1 MGFYIIFTYSDPLF
15 YNLGMGWKLVG
26 IREAAEF
33 LGVTPSTLRR
43 GGRTKERTA
52 GGYRRYDLARLRPE
66 QFHHLKAE
74 RKTGAYALVVS
85 HDQKN
90 DPERQQR
97 AVDLYYARQG
107 RMFELVTDL
116 GSRMSYHRKDLTRLL
131 NDILAD
137 QIGQPVVTHKN
148 HLLRNG
154 RKVHILKL
162 GWVRVH
168 KAVRFTGRVAE
179 GTVSRTADRWLL
191 GVAGEM
197 LALPVF
203 TAKTKPGGGGS
214 RHFGTSHLTGWE
226 KNAGPQASATVRK
239 RRRLSKQFSRQM
251 DAAKVRT
258 GLKPG
263 QPISKGM
270 CILWSKTMQ
279 KTPRCIARL
288 HARIKHVRAD
298 APTHDRSRLAL
309 RCHRHRGC
317 ERGRNV
323 EKSHLSRS
331 DRGYGLGRVP
341 AAIRI

>member
-1 MGFYIIFTYSDPLF
+1 MGFSIIFTYSYPLS

-26 IREAAEF
+26 IHEAADF
-33 LGVTPSTLRR
+33 LGVTPLDVASR
-43 GGRTKERTA
+43 GVHEGKWLPDERTA
-52 GGYRRYDLARLRPE
+52 GGYRRHDLARLRPE

-74 RKTGAYALVVS
+74 RKTGACALVVS

-90 DPERQQR
+90 DPERQKR
-97 AVDLYYARQG
+97 AVELYCARQG
-107 RMFELVTDL
+107 WMFELVTDL
-116 GSRMSYHRKDLTRLL
+116 GSGVSYHKKDLTRLL

-154 RKVHILKL
+154 RKVHIPKI

-168 KAVRFTGRVAE
+168 KAVRFTGRVVE
-179 GTVSRTADRWLL
+179 GTVSRTADRWLP
-191 GVAGEM
+191 GVASEM

-203 TAKTKPGGGGS
+203 TAQTKPGGGGS
-214 RHFGTSHLTGWE
+214 RHFGTSHLIGSE
-226 KNAGPQASATVRK
+226 KNAGPESCATKRK

-251 DAAKVRT
+251 DAAKVRA

-279 KTPRCIARL
+279 KTQRCIAGL
-288 HARIKHVRAD
+288 HARIAHFRAD
-298 APTHDRSRLAL
+298 APTRDHSRLAL
-309 RCHRHRGC
+309 RCHRHRGS
-317 ERGRNV
+317 ERNRDV
-323 EKSHLSRS
+323 EKSHLSGS
-331 DRGYGLGRVP
+331 DRG
-341 AAIRI
+341 